1 MVLRAMALFLSAK
14 FSDALAQLT
23 AVLKSDPDNRRANV
37 LRSRIRD
44 VERLKEEGKSL
55 FNTGLCDAAILKWN
69 DALQVRFVFYHP
81 L

>member
-14 FSDALAQLT
+14 LSDALAQLT
-23 AVLKSDPDNRRANV
+23 AVLQLDPDNRRANT

-44 VERLKEEGKSL
+44 VERLMDKGKTS
-55 FNTGLCDAAILKWN
+55 FNAGLWDVAILKWK